1 MCQKKVL
8 FLPVESVSGSGAT
21 TRLPGMGGTRQVRR
35 LTKGSPVGDLGGFG
49 PKKVVP
55 FDQDRSLPGDRDVPP
70 HHPGEGKRVVCP
82 PTEGARLLE
91 EAGLCVARQRV
102 GATRTESA
110 ESRERR

>member
-1 MCQKKVL
+1 MKMF

-35 LTKGSPVGDLGGFG
+35 LSKRSPVGDLGGFG
-49 PKKVVP
+49 PEKVVP
-55 FDQDRSLPGDRDVPP
+55 FDQDRSLAGDRNVPP

-91 EAGLCVARQRV
+91 EGDGSLRDHRTTVRV
-102 GATRTESA
+102 SLNR
-110 ESRERR
+110 